1 MYRYKKNY
9 YLEKVATH
17 VPEQKKKVTTKQSNV
32 KEVQMNVKCLKK

>member
-17 VPEQKKKVTTKQSNV
+17 VPEQKKKVTTK
-32 KEVQMNVKCLKK
+32 